1 MSKSTMGY
9 ESHSKF
15 AMHWGSEQFCGS
27 LFQKREFHVRWKG
40 WGPEGDTMEP
50 EDNLDCPDLIE
61 KFMANHEKS
70 QMTSTKMVRLH
81 GFHKYLIQWTYG

>member
-1 MSKSTMGY
+1 
-9 ESHSKF
+9 
-15 AMHWGSEQFCGS
+15 
-27 LFQKREFHVRWKG
+27 
-40 WGPEGDTMEP
+40 MEP

-81 GFHKYLIQWTYG
+81 KFTVSDIVFISYTSSKLNAFNLGMVKI

>member
-1 MSKSTMGY
+1 
-9 ESHSKF
+9 
-15 AMHWGSEQFCGS
+15 
-27 LFQKREFHVRWKG
+27 
-40 WGPEGDTMEP
+40 MEP

-81 GFHKYLIQWTYG
+81 GFHKYLIQWTYGWLAGWLAFISDTDMT